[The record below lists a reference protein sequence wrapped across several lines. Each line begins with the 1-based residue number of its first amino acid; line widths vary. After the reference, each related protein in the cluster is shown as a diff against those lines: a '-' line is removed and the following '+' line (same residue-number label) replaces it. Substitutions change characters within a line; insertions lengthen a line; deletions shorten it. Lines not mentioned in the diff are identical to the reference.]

1 MLPYIFFTAAQ
12 LFASISAGLTYRGA
26 DISSLLVEE
35 NAGISYKAATGT
47 SEKLESILAAS
58 GINSIRQRVWVN
70 PSDGTYD
77 LEYNIEL
84 AKRVQAQ
91 GMGTYLD
98 LHLSDTWA
106 DPSKQGT
113 PSIWSTTDI
122 DTLTWQ
128 VYNYTLEV
136 CNTFAANNLAVD
148 IVSIGNEIRNGLLW
162 PLGSTSSYS
171 NIARILHSGA
181 WGVKDS
187 NLPTTPKIMI
197 HLDNGWSWSDQSYF
211 YNQVLASGSELLSSD
226 FDYIGVSFYPFY
238 GASATLSS
246 LKTSLENLYAT
257 YGKQTLVVETNWPV
271 ACSSPAYAFPRD
283 LEDIPFSVEGQ
294 QTFLERL
301 GDAVKSVT
309 GGLGVYYW
317 EPAWVDNAGLGS
329 SCEDNLLFDWED
341 DRVRDGLST
350 LGGL

>member
-1 MLPYIFFTAAQ
+1 MMLPYLLLAAVQ
-12 LFASISAGLTYRGA
+12 LFGPTSALTYRGA

-35 NAGISYKAATGT
+35 DAGVSYKNTDGT
-47 SEKLESILAAS
+47 SEKLEAIIAAS
-58 GINSIRQRVWVN
+58 GVNSIRQRIWVN

-77 LEYNIEL
+77 LDYNVEL

-113 PSIWSTTDI
+113 PSDWSTTDI

-136 CNTFAANNLAVD
+136 CNTFAANKLDVD
-148 IVSIGNEIRNGLLW
+148 IISIGNEIRNGLLW
-162 PLGSTSSYS
+162 PLGKTSSYS

-187 NLPTTPKIMI
+187 NLPTIPKIMI

-211 YNQVLASGSELLSSD
+211 YDQVLASGSELVSSD

-238 GASATLSS
+238 DSSATLAS
-246 LKTSLENLYAT
+246 LKTSLANLYAT
-257 YGKQTLVVETNWPV
+257 YGKQTLVVETNWPFS
-271 ACSSPAYAFPRD
+271 CSSPAYAFPED
-283 LEDIPFSVEGQ
+283 LKGIPFSVVGQ
-294 QTFLERL
+294 QTFLQRL
-301 GDAVKSVT
+301 GDAVQSVE

-317 EPAWVDNAGLGS
+317 EPAWVDNGGLGS
-329 SCEDNLLFDWED
+329 SCEDNLLFAWSD
-341 DRVRDGLST
+341 DRARASLST
-350 LGGL
+350 LGNL